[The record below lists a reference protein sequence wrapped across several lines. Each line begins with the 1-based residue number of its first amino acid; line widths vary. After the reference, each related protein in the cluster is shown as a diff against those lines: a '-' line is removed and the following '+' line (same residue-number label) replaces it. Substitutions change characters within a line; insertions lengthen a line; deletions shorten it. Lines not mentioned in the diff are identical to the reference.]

1 MATKRS
7 KSNTG
12 QGCPFSREE
21 MFMRNRKVESRL
33 RTAGRWK
40 RYAKR
45 HPDAVTF
52 GTKVALMESDKQRV
66 LLDALKSISE

>member
-1 MATKRS
+1 
-7 KSNTG
+7 
-12 QGCPFSREE
+12 
-21 MFMRNRKVESRL
+21 MRNRKVESRL